1 MVQYSVPAIRRLQ
14 LGRELRDWRERA
26 GLTLDQA
33 GGDLDMSKSTLSR
46 LEKGQGVIHPL
57 VARAMAE
64 LYHVPEDD
72 LVHLVEISR
81 EARKPNQDR
90 IEGVSSDSYVSLESE
105 AVSVHNFELVCIPGL
120 LQTEDYARA
129 IFTLDSTRE
138 RNRNLSI
145 RLSRRKRLFGDN
157 PLRLHVIIDE
167 PALRRPV
174 LDSAGAR
181 EQLDYLLMAAE
192 FPNVTLRILP
202 ASRAVHPALRGAFS
216 VLSFP
221 QDTIGDLG
229 YADYAGGSLQMVK
242 PGKVSEL
249 SRLFRNL
256 AKLALDESNSKELL
270 ASLADEPSA

>member
-33 GGDLDMSKSTLSR
+33 GADLDMSKSTLSR

-64 LYHVPEDD
+64 LYRVPEDD
-72 LVHLVEISR
+72 LVHLVDIAR
-81 EARKPNQDR
+81 EAKKPNQDR
-90 IEGVSSDSYVSLESE
+90 IEGVASDSYVSLESE

-145 RLSRRKRLFGDN
+145 RLSRRKRLFGDD
-157 PLRLHVIIDE
+157 PLQLHVIIDE
-167 PALRRPV
+167 PALHRPV
-174 LDSAGAR
+174 LDPTGAR
-181 EQLDYLLMAAE
+181 EQLDYLLMVSE
-192 FPNVTLRILP
+192 FPNVTVQVLP
-202 ASRAVHPALRGAFS
+202 TSRAVHPALRGAFS

-221 QDTIGDLG
+221 HDTIGDLG

-242 PGKVSEL
+242 PAKVSEL

-256 AKLALDESNSKELL
+256 AKLALDEGDSRELL
-270 ASLADEPSA
+270 SSLADEPSA